1 MLADLTRAFRQLPAP
16 GMRGWVVAGVLIAL
30 AVLVSLIAGIQ
41 LATGWLTD
49 TGYTWLDWAI
59 RLLGAL
65 GSLVAAWFLFPA
77 TVTLV
82 FGLLLERI
90 VDTVERR
97 HYPGLPLPRS
107 TGLGEGI
114 GGAVR
119 LGVLAIA
126 LNLLAIPLY
135 LVPGVNIVVAL
146 LLNGYLI
153 SREYFEAVALR
164 RMSITDAQALRR
176 KHAGTV
182 LLAGMIVALLLLI
195 PFVNLV
201 APVVGV
207 AFLTH
212 RFHSLVAA
220 R

>member
-1 MLADLTRAFRQLPAP
+1 MLADLIRAIRQLPAP
-16 GMRGWVVAGVLIAL
+16 GMRGWVAVGVLVAV
-30 AVLVSLIAGIQ
+30 AVLVILVAAVQ

-49 TGYTWLDWAI
+49 TGYGWLDWTI

-82 FGLLLERI
+82 FGLIIDRI
-90 VDTVERR
+90 VDVVERL
-97 HYPGLPLPRS
+97 HYPGLPPPRS
-107 TGLGEGI
+107 AGLREGI

-119 LGVLAIA
+119 LGVLAVG

-135 LVPGVNIVVAL
+135 LVPGVNIAVAL

-153 SREYFEAVALR
+153 GREYFEAVALR
-164 RMSITDAQALRR
+164 RMDPPQVQALRR
-176 KHAGTV
+176 QHGGAI
-182 LLAGMIVALLLLI
+182 LLAGITVALLLLI
-195 PFVNLV
+195 PLVNLV
-201 APVVGV
+201 APVLGA

-212 RFHSLVAA
+212 RFHSLSL
-220 R
+220 RT